1 MNEANEPMVVEH
13 GSLRPLSR
21 RVDAPAEVL
30 LMDSASVPNPASGV
44 GCIASDLGP
53 THGFHPKLPRRHV
66 PELSPVVADCWLA
79 PFTGDV
85 LLGDERLSIFV
96 NSSLDD
102 DERVTVLWTAADDRV
117 SIALTP
123 AVAGAIALRSSP
135 AETLSENGIRA
146 ALAAENIVLHG
157 ADNIFC
163 LTESAEVK
171 LLAETDGPGV
181 RQLTDDDADVFAS
194 FEAGTSEQDR
204 DDASVELDHWAVFGA
219 FDEEGH
225 LVSAASMYPWDDEST
240 MVDLGVLTRASARG
254 RGYAGKVV
262 RAMFRYALAHGH
274 EPQYRC
280 QLDNTASVNL
290 AASLGLHLFGRW
302 ETITP
307 DDRRPDGVQTSRN
320 SC

>member
-1 MNEANEPMVVEH
+1 M
-13 GSLRPLSR
+13 
-21 RVDAPAEVL
+21 
-30 LMDSASVPNPASGV
+30 
-44 GCIASDLGP
+44 
-53 THGFHPKLPRRHV
+53 
-66 PELSPVVADCWLA
+66 PEFSPVVADCWLA

-85 LLGDERLSIFV
+85 VHSDERLTVVV
-96 NSSLDD
+96 NPSLDD

-123 AVAGAIALRSSP
+123 AVAGAIGLRSSP

-146 ALAAENIVLHG
+146 ALAAEKIVLHG

-163 LTESAEVK
+163 LTESAEVEM
-171 LLAETDGPGV
+171 LAETDGPGV
-181 RQLTDDDADVFAS
+181 RRLTGDDVDVFAS
-194 FEAGTSEQDR
+194 FEAATSEQDR

-219 FDEEGH
+219 FDEDSR

-240 MVDLGVLTRASARG
+240 MVDLGVLTRTSARG
-254 RGYAGKVV
+254 RGYASKVV

-280 QLDNTASVNL
+280 QVDNTASVNL

-302 ETITP
+302 ETVTPADRHP
-307 DDRRPDGVQTSRN
+307 DDAQASRS